1 MKVVEYRT
9 KTGLVII
16 LILLL
21 SVTGCASLHGPATTG
36 DISSSC
42 KDPVVIK
49 SVNGTF
55 EDVWESLKIAL
66 NERGLVVSSV
76 SHVGEMLERTG
87 RALNRTK
94 KIYGQAKVMEFCS
107 AVISRNMLERNPHF
121 ISFCP
126 YQIMVYTLP
135 DNPAKVYLSYRRLIW
150 KDTKDRDVLDAVE
163 RLLEGLVNDV
173 VQEYGEYR

>member
-1 MKVVEYRT
+1 VVESRT
-9 KTGLVII
+9 KTGLVFMLI
-16 LILLL
+16 LIL
-21 SVTGCASLHGPATTG
+21 SVTGCAGLRGSATTG
-36 DISSSC
+36 DYSSSC
-42 KDPVVIK
+42 KEPVVIK

-55 EDVWESLKIAL
+55 EDVWESLKMAL

-76 SHVGEMLERTG
+76 SHVGEMLDRTG
-87 RALNRTK
+87 KALNRTK
-94 KIYGQAKVMEFCS
+94 QIYGQAKVMEFCS

-135 DNPAKVYLSYRRLIW
+135 DNENRVYLSYRRLIW
-150 KDTKDRDVLDAVE
+150 RDSKDRDVLEAVE

-173 VQEYGEYR
+173 VQEYGEYK